1 MQLEN
6 PTPDES
12 VNYAIEHPLKEFA
25 WLVGG
30 VFAVAATATALVSWF
45 AGDLAALLPYRYEKE
60 FADGIGARLEAG
72 TQSDAAREAQKE
84 LDELVAQLALAM
96 ELPNDFQV
104 TLHLNEG
111 PLVNAYA
118 TLGANI
124 VVYRGL
130 LTKLPDENTLAM
142 VLAHEMAHAKLRH
155 PVKSLG
161 RGVAVGIILTVISAS
176 VGRGAAGDLTAVS
189 GSLTL
194 LKFSRDQEREADALA
209 LQALARYY
217 GHIGG
222 AHDVFRLLQAASER
236 PEAGQIEMLST
247 HPLSTERIDH
257 ITRLAVANGWPADG
271 ARKQL
276 PSALAALSS
285 GGSATLR

>member
-25 WLVGG
+25 WLLGG
-30 VFAVAATATALVSWF
+30 VLAVAVAATALVSWF

-60 FADGIGARLEAG
+60 FADGIAARLTTDAQSEGARK
-72 TQSDAAREAQKE
+72 AAKE
-84 LDELVAQLALAM
+84 ISELAAQLARAM
-96 ELPNDFQV
+96 QLPDDFQITV
-104 TLHLNEG
+104 HLNEG
-111 PLVNAYA
+111 QTVNAYA

-130 LTKLPDENTLAM
+130 LEKMPDENSLAM

-161 RGVAVGIILTVISAS
+161 RGAAVGIILTVVSAS
-176 VGRGAAGDLTAVS
+176 IGRGAAGDLTALTS
-189 GSLTL
+189 SLTL
-194 LKFSRDQEREADALA
+194 LKFSRDQERDADALA
-209 LQALARYY
+209 LQALARHY

-222 AHDVFRLLQAASER
+222 AHDVFRLLQAASKR

-247 HPLSTERIDH
+247 HPLSTERIEH
-257 ITRLAVANGWPADG
+257 ITRLAAENGWPADG
-271 ARKQL
+271 ARKPL
-276 PSALAALSS
+276 PPALAALSS
-285 GGSATLR
+285 ANSAALR